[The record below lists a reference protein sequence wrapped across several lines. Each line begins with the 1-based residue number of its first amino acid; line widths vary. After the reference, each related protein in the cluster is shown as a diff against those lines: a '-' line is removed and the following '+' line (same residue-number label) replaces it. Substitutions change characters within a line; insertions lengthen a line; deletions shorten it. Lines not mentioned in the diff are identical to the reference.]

1 MSKRIVILGAGYA
14 GLEAA
19 KTLHKKLKKADNVEI
34 MLIDQNNYHT
44 LLTELHEVAGNR
56 VEPGGVRVSIEHVLE
71 YTKVQFVQDQ
81 IVRADLESQK
91 LYSNDKE
98 YDFDYLILGVGSE
111 PAYFNIEGMK
121 EHAFSLWS
129 LSDAIKIHDH

>member
-1 MSKRIVILGAGYA
+1 MYHNDIYG
-14 GLEAA
+14 GLQAA
-19 KTLHKKLKKADNVEI
+19 KTLNKQLRKHNDVDI

-71 YTKVQFVQDQ
+71 YTKVKFVQDQ
-81 IVRADLESQK
+81 IVRTDLENRK

-121 EHAFSLWS
+121 EHAFSL
-129 LSDAIKIHDH
+129 